1 VWALRVDPMHPRIDP
16 RGSPFADA
24 LDALGLAASATVQLL
39 QPARSGRHIVAAL
52 TGTLM
57 LATAPLPAR

>member
-1 VWALRVDPMHPRIDP
+1 MHPRTDP

-24 LDALGLAASATVQLL
+24 LDALGLAASATVRLL
-39 QPARSGRHIVAAL
+39 QPARSGGHIVAAL
-52 TGTLM
+52 TGALM

>member
-1 VWALRVDPMHPRIDP
+1 MHPRTDP

-24 LDALGLAASATVQLL
+24 LDALGLAASATVRLL
-39 QPARSGRHIVAAL
+39 QPARSGGHIVAAL
-52 TGTLM
+52 TGALTGALM